1 MNRECPL
8 ADLSLDGDW
17 PICDTQGSAVAGSGV
32 VLHVEEDHP
41 GALVYFHSC
50 LVVGF
55 TISLDPISHSHQLM
69 LIQEPF
75 SNWVGFQP

>member
-1 MNRECPL
+1 MLPSLFLHLNHVPRKLKITFAHLRLSKEREQRVPL

-41 GALVYFHSC
+41 GALV
-50 LVVGF
+50 
-55 TISLDPISHSHQLM
+55 
-69 LIQEPF
+69 
-75 SNWVGFQP
+75 